1 MSEPTPKTY
10 TQEELDLML
19 QQEGDRRVTSALKTA
34 KESWEIEQ
42 KRLLE
47 EQRETITREMEER
60 SKLTAEE
67 LAKKE
72 FEDRTK
78 ALEERERGVNRKV
91 NLLNAQ
97 TALIAAGIPKDRY
110 ESMLEILV
118 ADDTKKT
125 DENVK
130 NFIEVYNNTKKE
142 IESSVRSE
150 LAKVPKPE
158 TNPSPKSTT
167 KEDFDKMSYA
177 AKVQFKKDNPELYA
191 KFIK

>member
-1 MSEPTPKTY
+1 MSEPTTTY
-10 TQEELDLML
+10 TREQVDLML
-19 QQEGDRRVTSALKTA
+19 QQEGDRRVTTALKTA

-42 KRLLE
+42 KRLLD
-47 EQRETITREMEER
+47 EQRESITREMEER

-78 ALEERERGVNRKV
+78 ALEERERGVDRKV

-110 ESMLEILV
+110 ESMLEMLV

-125 DENVK
+125 EENVK
-130 NFIEVYNNTKKE
+130 HFVDLYNSTKKE

-150 LAKVPKPE
+150 LAVVPKPE
-158 TNPSPKSTT
+158 TNPAAKSTT
-167 KEDFDKMSYA
+167 KEDFDKMTYA
-177 AKVQFKKDNPELYA
+177 AKLQFKKDNPELYA
-191 KFIK
+191 KFMK